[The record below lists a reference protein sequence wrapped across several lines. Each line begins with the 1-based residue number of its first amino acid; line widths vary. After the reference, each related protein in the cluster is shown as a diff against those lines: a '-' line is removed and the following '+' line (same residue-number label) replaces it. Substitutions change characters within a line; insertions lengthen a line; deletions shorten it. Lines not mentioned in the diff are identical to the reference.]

1 MGWCHDP
8 MAFKSPYDDLVM
20 DHIRNARNYRV
31 PDGANRQS
39 RGSNPLCGDDVTVY
53 LKLRGDRIEDAAF
66 QCICCGITMAA
77 ASRLT
82 ETVRG
87 WTTAEAR
94 SHARSV
100 IDSIGA
106 RTVPEGQPD
115 ERVAALLGT
124 VREFPTRAGCAI
136 LPWATLEA
144 ALDGRP
150 VAVLGG

>member
-1 MGWCHDP
+1 
-8 MAFKSPYDDLVM
+8 M

-53 LKLRGDRIEDAAF
+53 LKLHGDRIEDAAF
-66 QCICCGITMAA
+66 QCSCCGISMAA
-77 ASRLT
+77 ASMLT

-87 WTTAEAR
+87 WTTTEAR

-100 IDSIGA
+100 IDLIGA
-106 RTVPEGQPD
+106 RTAPDGHPD
-115 ERVAALLGT
+115 ERVGALLGT
-124 VREFPTRAGCAI
+124 VREFPTRAGCAT